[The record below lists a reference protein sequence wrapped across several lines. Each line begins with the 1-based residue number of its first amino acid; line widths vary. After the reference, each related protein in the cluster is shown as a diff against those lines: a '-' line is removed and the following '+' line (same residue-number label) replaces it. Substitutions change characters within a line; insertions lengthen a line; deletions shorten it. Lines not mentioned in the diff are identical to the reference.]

1 MNMEYFDLLDSREYA
16 LVIWIIVIFFICI
29 LFKKNRNNL
38 LRALKNLINKTLF
51 YLFAT
56 LFLYLTA
63 VLFFLSNVGLWNVNL
78 IPETVVWFFGI
89 AIITLLNI
97 QQLSDDSDFFKKIII
112 KNINP
117 NLIFVI
123 GFLINIQTFP
133 LYIELILL
141 PLSTIY
147 LFFLLLSK
155 NKKLINCV
163 TNIFGFFLII
173 YALYNAFANYQNFE
187 ILTQLHWFVLPVLLT
202 VMYLP
207 FLYVTSLFAYYQK
220 IFMNI
225 DKFIEKN
232 KYLRFAIKRK
242 ILLFCN
248 LNLWKVIKLLKN
260 NALQLSDK
268 KWDVDDL
275 KFKKNLIDRRVNEIF
290 EELT

>member
-1 MNMEYFDLLDSREYA
+1 M
-16 LVIWIIVIFFICI
+16 
-29 LFKKNRNNL
+29 
-38 LRALKNLINKTLF
+38 
-51 YLFAT
+51 
-56 LFLYLTA
+56 
-63 VLFFLSNVGLWNVNL
+63 GLWNVNL

-89 AIITLLNI
+89 AVIALLNI
-97 QQLSDDSDFFKKIII
+97 QQSSVDSDFFKKIII
-112 KNINP
+112 KNIN
-117 NLIFVI
+117 LIIVI

-141 PLSTIY
+141 PLSTI
-147 LFFLLLSK
+147 FLLSK
-155 NKKLINCV
+155 NKKLVDCV
-163 TNIFGFFLII
+163 TNIFGFLLII

-220 IFMNI
+220 IFMKV